1 MSGFLLD
8 TNCISE
14 AVRVR
19 PDPRVA
25 QWFDSTDEQLLY
37 LSALTLGEIRKGMAV
52 LAQGKRRAALE
63 AWLEV
68 NLKARFA
75 GRILPVDVAVAER
88 WGWLDASLQQKG
100 RPLPILDGLLAATA
114 LHYNLTAVT
123 RNVSHF
129 ADTGVAVLN
138 PWAE

>member
-1 MSGFLLD
+1 VSGFLLD

-37 LSALTLGEIRKGMAV
+37 LSVLTLGEIRKGIAGI
-52 LAQGKRRAALE
+52 LQGKRRAALE
-63 AWLEV
+63 AWLGDLE
-68 NLKARFA
+68 LRFA
-75 GRILPVDVAVAER
+75 GRILPVDEAVAER
-88 WGWLDASLQQKG
+88 WGWLDARLQQKG
-100 RPLPILDGLLAATA
+100 RPVAIVDGLLAATA
-114 LHYNLTAVT
+114 LHYDLTTVT

-129 ADTGVAVLN
+129 ADTGLPVLN
-138 PWAE
+138 PWLA